1 MSSVNAIIAR
11 SLDAPLE
18 FGTITRRAVGA
29 NDVLIEI
36 AWTGIC
42 HSDIHTV
49 RGAWG
54 VPRFPLVVGHEIVGT
69 VTEVGAEVT
78 RHKLGDKVGIGCMVN
93 SCRTCKNCLA
103 GREQFCYPGNTATYN
118 SMDLDGTIT
127 QGGYSTHIV
136 ADADFV
142 LSIPDSLPFE
152 KVAPLLCAGITTY
165 TPLKRW
171 NVGPGSRV
179 AVVGLGGL
187 GHVAVKIAVALGA
200 EVSVISRSLS
210 KQADGLALGARNYYA
225 TNDPATLPSLAN
237 SFDMILTTVSEAFDA
252 DTFLELLDEDGVL
265 VTVAASTTPITITEF
280 TLQANTRAMSASK
293 YGGIAETQEML
304 NFCAEH
310 GIVPEVEF
318 VAADQ
323 VNDAWDRVLK
333 SDVRFR
339 FVIDIST
346 LSSEA
351 FESNA
356 Q

>member
-1 MSSVNAIIAR
+1 MSSVNAIISPA
-11 SLDAPLE
+11 LNAPLE
-18 FGTITRRAVGA
+18 RGTITRRPVGA

-36 AWTGIC
+36 AWAGVC

-49 RGAWG
+49 SGAWG
-54 VPRFPLVVGHEIVGT
+54 TPTFPLTVGHEIVGI
-69 VTEVGAEVT
+69 VTEVGPEVT
-78 RHKLGDKVGIGCMVN
+78 RHKVGDKVGIGCMVN

-103 GREQFCYPGNTATYN
+103 GQEQFCYEGNTPTYN
-118 SMDLDGTIT
+118 SLDRDGTIT

-142 LSIPDSLPFE
+142 LSIPDSLPFD

-171 NVGPGSRV
+171 NVGPGTRV

-187 GHVAVKIAVALGA
+187 GHIAVKIAAALGA
-200 EVSVISRSLS
+200 EGSVISRTLS
-210 KQADGLALGARNYYA
+210 KKEDGLALGASHYYA
-225 TNDPATLPSLAN
+225 TNDPATFPALAN

-252 DTFLELLDEDGVL
+252 DTYLELLDQNGAL
-265 VTVAASTTPITITEF
+265 VTVTASTTPITITEF
-280 TLQANTRAMSASK
+280 TLQANTRAVSASK
-293 YGGIAETQEML
+293 YGGIAQTQEML

-310 GIVPEVEF
+310 GIVPEVEIIS
-318 VAADQ
+318 ADQ
-323 VNDAWDRVLK
+323 INDAWARVLR

-346 LSSEA
+346 LA
-351 FESNA
+351 
-356 Q
+356 